1 MTDPLDSAPSGS
13 AALST
18 PRAEPAQCPVPKG
31 PRQVI
36 TRIAQIG
43 FFFFLLKGL
52 VWIAVAVIAWM
63 GLSKG

>member
-18 PRAEPAQCPVPKG
+18 PRAEPAKCPVPKG
-31 PRQVI
+31 SRTII
-36 TRIAQIG
+36 TRVAQIG
-43 FFFFLLKGL
+43 FLFFLVKGL
-52 VWIAVAVIAWM
+52 VWIAIAIVAWM